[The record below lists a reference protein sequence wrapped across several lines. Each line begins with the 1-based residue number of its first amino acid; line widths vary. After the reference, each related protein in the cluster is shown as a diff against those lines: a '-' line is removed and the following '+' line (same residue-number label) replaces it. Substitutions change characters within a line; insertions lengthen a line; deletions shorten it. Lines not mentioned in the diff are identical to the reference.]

1 MDVKERRKKVEE
13 LLRKKLGICDIAK
26 LLGYATRV
34 IERDVIWIGEHGESR
49 QPDISISVGNEIVL
63 GRKKEEKPSEV
74 KVNRSK
80 QIAKRR
86 EEIARLY
93 NEGKETNE
101 IAEELG
107 ISKQI
112 VYQDIRIL
120 IEEKRIV
127 KRERKRGTKSKN
139 TEKSK
144 QIAKRREEIARLYNE
159 GKTVKEISEEL
170 GVTIATVY
178 NDIKVLVEEKR
189 IVKNTKR
196 RTQDEKPEET
206 KGRKKE
212 IQKRVAKRREEIARL
227 YNEGKTVKE
236 ISEELGVTM
245 ATVYNAIKV
254 LEAEEKI
261 ERHKV
266 RRKKNTA
273 KVAKRREEIAR
284 LYNKG
289 KEANEIAEELGIS
302 KQIVYQDIR
311 ILIEEKRIVKRE
323 RGTRSKSTKRR
334 EEVARLY
341 NEGKEADEIAE
352 ELGISI
358 QIVYRDIRILIEE
371 KRIVKRERKSYRRSK
386 PNNKKLEKI
395 EELFSK
401 GKSYGEIAD
410 ELNLSIID
418 VMSYL
423 QQVKYIQ
430 EGTKINEDRK
440 INVKILYEQG
450 KTIGDIAKE
459 LNITE
464 ALVREDLLS
473 FGIIPDLRIISPT
486 QKEKPEKQEKKDLEE
501 KTTNGRNLPNK
512 EEQRTPENHLWGI
525 KERREEIAKLYDD
538 GIENDEIARRLDIP
552 LRVVERDIAAIL
564 DSRRFRDESS
574 LTKMRESITSIE
586 SDENQETITKRRNRV
601 EELVKQGE
609 NAEEIAEELGV
620 EKSVIIQDMK
630 CLMKEG
636 RIPKSYKREFRKDR
650 IERQRQKRNII
661 ERREKVAEL
670 YKEGK
675 TANEIAEEIGVPT
688 STIQNDIKLLLNEH
702 IIEKREP
709 KRRKGK
715 GQIPKQ
721 GEETDL
727 TSLGDRNTPEEKSVR
742 SKSEQRYYNNILKV
756 IKMCIQSGD
765 FKGAEESIEML
776 KKEVKLGEEEKDKLD
791 KLLTAIVSK
800 AYSNKVA
807 RENEKD
813 R

>member
-13 LLRKKLGICDIAK
+13 LLRKKLGIYDIAK
-26 LLGYATRV
+26 LLGYAIRV
-34 IERDVIWIGEHGESR
+34 IERDVIWIKEHGESR

-74 KVNRSK
+74 KVKRSK

-139 TEKSK
+139 TKKSK
-144 QIAKRREEIARLYNE
+144 QISKRREEIARLYNE

-212 IQKRVAKRREEIARL
+212 IQKRVAKRREE
-227 YNEGKTVKE
+227 
-236 ISEELGVTM
+236 
-245 ATVYNAIKV
+245 
-254 LEAEEKI
+254 
-261 ERHKV
+261 
-266 RRKKNTA
+266 
-273 KVAKRREEIAR
+273 
-284 LYNKG
+284 
-289 KEANEIAEELGIS
+289 
-302 KQIVYQDIR
+302 
-311 ILIEEKRIVKRE
+311 
-323 RGTRSKSTKRR
+323 
-334 EEVARLY
+334 VARLY

-352 ELGISI
+352 ELGISK
-358 QIVYRDIRILIEE
+358 QIVYRDIRILIKE

-386 PNNKKLEKI
+386 PNNEKLKKI

-410 ELNLSIID
+410 ELDLSIID

-464 ALVREDLLS
+464 TLVREDLLS

-486 QKEKPEKQEKKDLEE
+486 QKEKPEKEDLEE

-512 EEQRTPENHLWGI
+512 EEQRTSENHLWGI
-525 KERREEIAKLYDD
+525 KKRREEITKLYDD

-688 STIQNDIKLLLNEH
+688 STIQNDIKLLLKEH

-721 GEETDL
+721 GEETDS

-765 FKGAEESIEML
+765 FKGAEKSIEML
-776 KKEVKLGEEEKDKLD
+776 KKEVKLSEEEKDKLD

>member
-34 IERDVIWIGEHGESR
+34 IERDVIWIKEHGESR

-74 KVNRSK
+74 KVKRSK

-236 ISEELGVTM
+236 ISEELGVTI

-289 KEANEIAEELGIS
+289 KEANEIAEELGIF

-352 ELGISI
+352 ELGISK
-358 QIVYRDIRILIEE
+358 QIVYR
-371 KRIVKRERKSYRRSK
+371 V
-386 PNNKKLEKI
+386 
-395 EELFSK
+395 
-401 GKSYGEIAD
+401 
-410 ELNLSIID
+410 
-418 VMSYL
+418 
-423 QQVKYIQ
+423 
-430 EGTKINEDRK
+430 DR
-440 INVKILYEQG
+440 L
-450 KTIGDIAKE
+450 
-459 LNITE
+459 
-464 ALVREDLLS
+464 
-473 FGIIPDLRIISPT
+473 
-486 QKEKPEKQEKKDLEE
+486 
-501 KTTNGRNLPNK
+501 
-512 EEQRTPENHLWGI
+512 
-525 KERREEIAKLYDD
+525 
-538 GIENDEIARRLDIP
+538 
-552 LRVVERDIAAIL
+552 
-564 DSRRFRDESS
+564 
-574 LTKMRESITSIE
+574 
-586 SDENQETITKRRNRV
+586 
-601 EELVKQGE
+601 
-609 NAEEIAEELGV
+609 
-620 EKSVIIQDMK
+620 
-630 CLMKEG
+630 
-636 RIPKSYKREFRKDR
+636 
-650 IERQRQKRNII
+650 
-661 ERREKVAEL
+661 
-670 YKEGK
+670 
-675 TANEIAEEIGVPT
+675 
-688 STIQNDIKLLLNEH
+688 
-702 IIEKREP
+702 
-709 KRRKGK
+709 
-715 GQIPKQ
+715 
-721 GEETDL
+721 
-727 TSLGDRNTPEEKSVR
+727 
-742 SKSEQRYYNNILKV
+742 
-756 IKMCIQSGD
+756 
-765 FKGAEESIEML
+765 
-776 KKEVKLGEEEKDKLD
+776 
-791 KLLTAIVSK
+791 
-800 AYSNKVA
+800 
-807 RENEKD
+807 
-813 R
+813 